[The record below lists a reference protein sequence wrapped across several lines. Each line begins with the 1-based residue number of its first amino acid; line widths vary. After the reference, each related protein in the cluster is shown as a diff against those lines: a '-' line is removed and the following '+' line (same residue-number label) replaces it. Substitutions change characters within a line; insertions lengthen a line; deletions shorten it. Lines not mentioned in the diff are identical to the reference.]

1 MNARFSKWGN
11 SLAVRVP
18 ASLAQEI
25 AVGEGDPADIVVE
38 NGNLVIK
45 PVHSPRYDLSDLIG
59 KITEANVHDEAETGS
74 AVGNEFW

>member
-25 AVGEGDPADIVVE
+25 SVGEGALADIFVE

-45 PVHSPRYDLSDLIG
+45 PANKSRYDLADLVG
-59 KITEANVHDEAETGS
+59 RITEANVHGEIETAS
-74 AVGNEFW
+74 AVGNEFF